1 MKNNTDKSD
10 LIYCNSLTSYSR
22 FKARIVNIGNVPLGG
37 DNPIR
42 IQSMTNIDT
51 MNTIGNVEQAIRMIN
66 AGCEYVR
73 ITSSNIKEAEN
84 LKNIKNELRKR
95 GYNVPLIADVH
106 FNPKAAEIAASIVEK
121 VRINP
126 GNYVDRKENA
136 KLKYTDKEY
145 DYEIE
150 KIKNRITPLIKICKQ
165 HNTAIRIGSNHGSL
179 SQRIMNR
186 YGNTPLGMVE
196 AAMEF
201 VCICEELNF
210 YNIVLSMKASNTKT
224 MIQACRLLQNR
235 MIKHGIIYPQHLGVT
250 EAGQGDDARIKSAAG
265 IGALL
270 EDGIGNTIRVSLT
283 EKPELEIPVAK
294 TLINRYSKRINKP
307 VEKRPAQIITSPF
320 SYKRRKTLNIK
331 NTGSKNVPVVIA
343 DISDKDKAFFNSED
357 ELKMMFKEI
366 GYNKKNNKWLKNNRA
381 CDYLYIGKQK
391 IKFTHPDSLYLIQ
404 DNDIFDKSKNNVF
417 PLFQGEEYFRC
428 DKKSDKINFVN
439 ITLKNLND
447 KFINK
452 IKTDPTAVLIFEIQA
467 KDKVRGQRKMFFKL
481 INNNSETPVIIKIKY
496 NELNKKQFQLYSSI
510 DFATLLID
518 GLGDGIWIKTDK
530 KYDLNFIN
538 NTCFKILQATGNR
551 FSQTEYI
558 SCPSCGRTLFNIEKT
573 LTEIRKHT
581 HHLKGLKIGIMGCI
595 VNGPGEMND
604 IDYGY
609 VGSGKNKITLY
620 KKDQIVKKNI
630 DEKYA
635 VDQLINIIKENGDW
649 IDEKI

>member
-1 MKNNTDKSD
+1 
-10 LIYCNSLTSYSR
+10 
-22 FKARIVNIGNVPLGG
+22 
-37 DNPIR
+37 
-42 IQSMTNIDT
+42 
-51 MNTIGNVEQAIRMIN
+51 
-66 AGCEYVR
+66 
-73 ITSSNIKEAEN
+73 
-84 LKNIKNELRKR
+84 
-95 GYNVPLIADVH
+95 
-106 FNPKAAEIAASIVEK
+106 
-121 VRINP
+121 
-126 GNYVDRKENA
+126 
-136 KLKYTDKEY
+136 
-145 DYEIE
+145 
-150 KIKNRITPLIKICKQ
+150 
-165 HNTAIRIGSNHGSL
+165 
-179 SQRIMNR
+179 
-186 YGNTPLGMVE
+186 
-196 AAMEF
+196 
-201 VCICEELNF
+201 
-210 YNIVLSMKASNTKT
+210 
-224 MIQACRLLQNR
+224 
-235 MIKHGIIYPQHLGVT
+235 
-250 EAGQGDDARIKSAAG
+250 
-265 IGALL
+265 
-270 EDGIGNTIRVSLT
+270 
-283 EKPELEIPVAK
+283 
-294 TLINRYSKRINKP
+294 
-307 VEKRPAQIITSPF
+307 
-320 SYKRRKTLNIK
+320 
-331 NTGSKNVPVVIA
+331 
-343 DISDKDKAFFNSED
+343 
-357 ELKMMFKEI
+357 MMFKEI